1 MKPTIDQML
10 ARLRQVDYE
19 MSLLAL
25 DIATKSKSRLA
36 DAPPRKAEVV
46 EMPVTLRR
54 AA

>member
-1 MKPTIDQML
+1 MTIDQML
-10 ARLRQVDYE
+10 ARLRQIDYE

-25 DIATKSKSRLA
+25 DMATKPK
-36 DAPPRKAEVV
+36 PTTRKAEVV